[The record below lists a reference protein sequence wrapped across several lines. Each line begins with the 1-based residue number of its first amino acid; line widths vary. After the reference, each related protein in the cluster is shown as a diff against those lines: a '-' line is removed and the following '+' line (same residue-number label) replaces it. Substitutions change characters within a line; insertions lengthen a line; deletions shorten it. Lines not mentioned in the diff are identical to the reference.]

1 MAVVTYNQTTACP
14 REIRIPHKLPPFLA
28 VVPKLRK
35 AGPLLLL
42 VVVPMA
48 QSARVGDISLPR
60 LSTVLITVSPAA
72 ANLTMTEA
80 SRVNAAGTFDAKWV
94 ELVCSFTC
102 KRPRES
108 DIKDTLL

>member
-1 MAVVTYNQTTACP
+1 
-14 REIRIPHKLPPFLA
+14 
-28 VVPKLRK
+28 
-35 AGPLLLL
+35 
-42 VVVPMA
+42 MA

-108 DIKDTLL
+108 DIKDFCKTIGLSSNVPNHVGKI